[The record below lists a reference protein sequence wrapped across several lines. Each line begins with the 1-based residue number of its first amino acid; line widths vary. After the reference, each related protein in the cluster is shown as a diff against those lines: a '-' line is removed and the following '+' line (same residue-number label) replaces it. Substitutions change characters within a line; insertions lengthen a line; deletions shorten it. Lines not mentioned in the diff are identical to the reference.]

1 MESFALSD
9 MGLKRN
15 ENQDRRLV
23 KETPDGAVLL
33 AIADGMGSS
42 AGGGIAAQMIMDG
55 LDAMPD
61 HDLTAG
67 GIMEKLVQ
75 QTDQA
80 IFCKASEDACFEDM
94 GATLTAV
101 VVRGSSAQWVH
112 VGDSR
117 LVLFEN
123 GRLRYVTKDQ
133 NMAWFLYDEGEIT
146 AEEARR
152 HPGLRLLDQCVGAGD
167 CEPVTGALE
176 FSPGALFMLTTDGV
190 HDHITPKALTAILSG
205 PESLEHKAQA
215 ILKHVR
221 DDGSTDDA
229 TMVLAVI

>member
-1 MESFALSD
+1 MKSYALSD

-15 ENQDRRLV
+15 ENQDRYLI
-23 KETPDGAVLL
+23 KQTQDGAVLL
-33 AIADGMGSS
+33 AIADGVGSS
-42 AGGGIAAQMIMDG
+42 AGGGLAAQMIMDS
-55 LDAMPD
+55 LDAMPGQ
-61 HDLTAG
+61 DLSAG

-75 QTDQA
+75 SADQA
-80 IFCKASEDACFEDM
+80 IYCKASEDECFEDM

-101 VVRGSSAQWVH
+101 VIRDGAAQWVH

-123 GRLRYVTKDQ
+123 GALRYVTRDQ

-152 HPGLRLLDQCVGAGD
+152 HPGLRLLDQCVGSGD

-190 HDHITPKALTAILSG
+190 HDHITPKALTAVLSG
-205 PESLEHKAQA
+205 PESLEHKARA
-215 ILKHVR
+215 ILKHIR
-221 DDGSTDDA
+221 EDGSTDDA
-229 TMVLAVI
+229 TLVLALF